1 MLNNNDN
8 LERKIITMGITK
20 EEVTELLKSVT
31 YPGFSRDI
39 ISFGF
44 VKDVIIEDSKVTVNM
59 DITTKDGTVKDK
71 LDSDIREALSKNSEI
86 SDVFIN
92 ITINSPKQ
100 QPVNEQHTV
109 VQQDLVPQ
117 AKHKIAVASGKGGVG
132 KSTVSVNL
140 AVTLVSQGYKV
151 GLLDADIYGPSIPT
165 MLTPKED
172 KIYTE
177 DNKIIPLER
186 NGLQYISIGFF
197 LTKDTPL
204 IWRGPMVMKAI
215 QQLLEDVAWGKL
227 DYLII
232 DLPPGTGDAQLSIS
246 QLLKLRGVV
255 IVSTPQDLALI
266 DAIKGVQMFLK
277 IQVPVLGI
285 IENMS
290 YFLCPHCNE
299 RSEIFGYGGARK
311 ECDRLNVPFLGEIP
325 LNPELRVSGDSGR
338 PYILDNPKSEISGIF
353 NEISKKIINN
363 TK

>member
-1 MLNNNDN
+1 
-8 LERKIITMGITK
+8 MGITK
-20 EEVTELLKSVT
+20 EQVIEILKKVT
-31 YPGFSRDI
+31 YPGLSRDI

-44 VKDVIIEDSKVTVNM
+44 VKDVIVKGSKVTVCIE
-59 DITTKDGTVKDK
+59 ITTKDSAVKDK
-71 LDSDIREALSKNSEI
+71 LDSDIREVLSMDSEI
-86 SDVFIN
+86 SDVITN
-92 ITINSPKQ
+92 ISINSPKQ
-100 QPVNEQHTV
+100 QPVNEQQTV

-140 AVTLVSQGYKV
+140 AVTLVSKGYKV

-172 KIYTE
+172 KIYTK
-177 DNKIIPLER
+177 DNKIVPLER

-204 IWRGPMVMKAI
+204 IWRGPMVIKAI

-246 QLLKLRGVV
+246 QLLKLQGAV

-277 IQVPVLGI
+277 IQIPVLGI

-290 YFLCPHCNE
+290 YFLCPHCTE
-299 RSEIFGYGGARK
+299 RSEIFGHGGARK
-311 ECDRLNVPFLGEIP
+311 ECERLNVPFLGEIP
-325 LNPELRVSGDSGR
+325 LNPELRISGDSGR
-338 PYILDNPKSEISGIF
+338 PYIMDNPKSEISSIF
-353 NEISKKIINN
+353 SDISKKIISS

>member
-1 MLNNNDN
+1 MQ
-8 LERKIITMGITK
+8 MGITREK
-20 EEVTELLKSVT
+20 VTEMLKSVT

-44 VKDVIIEDSKVTVNM
+44 VKDVIVEDSKVTVNI
-59 DITTKDGTVKDK
+59 DITTTDGTVKDK
-71 LDSDIREALSKNSEI
+71 LDNDIRETLSKNSEI
-86 SDVFIN
+86 SDVFTN

-100 QPVNEQHTV
+100 QQPSERQTV

-117 AKHKIAVASGKGGVG
+117 AKYKIAVASGKGGVG

-165 MLTPKED
+165 MLTPEDD

-177 DNKIIPLER
+177 DNKIIPLEM

-215 QQLLEDVAWGKL
+215 RQLLEDVAWGEL

-246 QLLKLRGVV
+246 QLLKLQGAV

-277 IQVPVLGI
+277 VQIPVFGI

-290 YFLCPHCNE
+290 YFLCPHCSE

-311 ECDRLNVPFLGEIP
+311 ECGRLNVPFLGEIP
-325 LNPELRVSGDSGR
+325 LNPELRVSCDSGR
-338 PYILDNPKSEISGIF
+338 PYIMDNPKSEIAEIF
-353 NEISKKIINN
+353 REISKKIINDA
-363 TK
+363 K